1 MKLNLPRLSLLL
13 CLSLASAVSFAQDKL
28 TELKWGHI
36 TATAFYWDTFA
47 AIDAG
52 YMSKEDLKIT
62 PVRVDAAS
70 QSIQLLLTGAVDIL
84 SSNPELALNAID
96 KGAQLSIIGAE
107 ATQVSWALMVR
118 PEITDYAGLKGK
130 VIGVT
135 QLNDAST
142 RMVVRLLA
150 KHGLQKGDYEMIQLG
165 GTPNRYAALQ
175 KGAVQAA
182 ALAQPADFIA
192 EAAGMRRLGFVSEAF
207 QGPAI
212 VYVARKDWLKE
223 HGDLAKKFLRAANNG
238 AKWLYDPANKDAAL
252 KVLARHINAKETE
265 ARLTYDMYIVR
276 DKVISTNGVLPLQHV
291 QNYLDA
297 KAERTGASPASYT
310 DFSYLDK
317 TAK

>member
-1 MKLNLPRLSLLL
+1 MKLNLRRLSLLL
-13 CLSLASAVSFAQDKL
+13 CLSLASAATLAQEKL

-36 TATAFYWDTFA
+36 TSTAFYWDTFA
-47 AIDAG
+47 AIDNGFMA
-52 YMSKEDLKIT
+52 KEGLKLT

-107 ATQVSWALMVR
+107 VTQVPWALMVR
-118 PEITDYAGLKGK
+118 PEITDFAGLKGK

-135 QLNDAST
+135 QINDAST

-182 ALAQPADFIA
+182 ALAQPADFVA
-192 EAAGMRRLGFVSEAF
+192 EAAGMRRLGSVSESF
-207 QGPAI
+207 EGPAI
-212 VYVARKDWLKE
+212 VYLARKDWLKAN
-223 HGDLAKKFLRAANNG
+223 GDTARKFLRAANSG
-238 AKWLYDPANKDAAL
+238 AKWLYEPANKEAAI
-252 KVLARHINAKETE
+252 KVLAKHIKAKDTE
-265 ARLTYDMYIVR
+265 ARLTYDMYITR
-276 DKVISTNGVLPLQHV
+276 DKLISTDGVLPLQHV
-291 QNYLDA
+291 ENYLEA
-297 KAERTGASPASYT
+297 KAERTGASAASYT
-310 DFSYLDK
+310 DFSFLEK
-317 TAK
+317 SAK